1 MDLLEER
8 RADRYRRSRRQSAL
22 RRTVERTPRQ
32 WRPGGAGALA
42 VVLATGLL
50 VGGVLGWSLARAGHA
65 RTPKGASSDRP
76 AAAGRPAAP
85 PGGPACQSVLAKA
98 DDSLALAV
106 RFERA
111 LADHGRIMERLAQ
124 HAITPAQ
131 ALGMDRQPLALGSAQ
146 AARFDAALADY
157 LAIRDGCSIP

>member
-22 RRTVERTPRQ
+22 RRTVERSPRQ
-32 WRPGGAGALA
+32 WRPGGAWALA
-42 VVLATGLL
+42 VVLAAGLL
-50 VGGVLGWSLARAGHA
+50 VGGVLGWSLAALGHH
-65 RTPKGASSDRP
+65 DRP
-76 AAAGRPAAP
+76 AGLDQDATAAP
-85 PGGPACQSVLAKA
+85 QSGPSCQSVLAKA

-106 RFERA
+106 RFEHA
-111 LADHGRIMERLAQ
+111 LANHTRIMERLAQ

-131 ALGMDRQPLALGSAQ
+131 ALGMDRQPLAAGSAE

-157 LAIRDGCSIP
+157 LATRDDCSIR

>member
-22 RRTVERTPRQ
+22 RRTVERAPRQ

-50 VGGVLGWSLARAGHA
+50 VGGVLGWSLARAG
-65 RTPKGASSDRP
+65 RPDRP
-76 AAAGRPAAP
+76 AAAASRATAP
-85 PGGPACQSVLAKA
+85 RSVPSCQSVLAKA
-98 DDSLALAV
+98 DDGLALAV
-106 RFERA
+106 RFQHA
-111 LADHGRIMERLAQ
+111 LADHGRIMERLAR

-131 ALGMDRQPLALGSAQ
+131 ALGMDRQPLAVGSAG

-157 LAIRDGCSIP
+157 LAARDACGSR

>member
-22 RRTVERTPRQ
+22 RRTVERSPRQ
-32 WRPGGAGALA
+32 WRPGGAWALA
-42 VVLATGLL
+42 VVLAAGLL
-50 VGGVLGWSLARAGHA
+50 VGGVLGWSLAALGHH
-65 RTPKGASSDRP
+65 DRP
-76 AAAGRPAAP
+76 VAAAARAAAP
-85 PGGPACQSVLAKA
+85 QSGPSCQSVLAKA

-106 RFERA
+106 RFEHA
-111 LADHGRIMERLAQ
+111 LANHTRIMERLAQ

-131 ALGMDRQPLALGSAQ
+131 ALGMDRQPLAAGSAE

-157 LAIRDGCSIP
+157 LATRDDCSIR